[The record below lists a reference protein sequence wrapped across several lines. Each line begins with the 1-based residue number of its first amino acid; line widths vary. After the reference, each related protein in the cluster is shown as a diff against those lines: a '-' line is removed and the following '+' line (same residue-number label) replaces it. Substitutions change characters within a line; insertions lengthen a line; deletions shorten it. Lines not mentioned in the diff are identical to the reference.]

1 MWCVNGDGPGPA
13 PSPSVDQ
20 SDPRCVNT
28 RFYAT
33 APLSSSWS
41 RFTDPSLTPS
51 PTDAMSLRVLE
62 IIFFLYFASHVP
74 ITLCIDLQALLPGQV
89 YPQPLRDLLRWYA
102 ERFKDPMMLDPP
114 PWFRSFIVCEALLQT
129 PFFPVAAYAFLREA
143 EGATG
148 EPGSSSSSLSPQRV
162 HLTEPVAPP
171 SVTGSPCQTGRGS
184 GGVLLLVSGP
194 GTAQTPPLMDL
205 SRNNT
210 GQSNLIQ
217 VPGGC
222 RWIRTPAIIYSTHV
236 ATTLV
241 PILAHILFHQFP
253 TAPHPGPQTLQERW
267 LLVSIYAPYLLVPV
281 LILLTML
288 LSSTYSS
295 APRSGPTRTNPRSGR
310 RRLTLSRAEGSC
322 IKAELGS
329 QCQCCLSVKSPRPE
343 ETELD
348 SYLTLHRSYYPGRTV
363 CGRGGRPQLL
373 PVLTLAATAAPT
385 EEDEPLLFPLRC
397 LHGHVP
403 QARHH
408 VDRASARVVRCAREP
423 PRRAAVQLGQR
434 PTAGTE
440 KPRQPVK
447 KQQQDRLD
455 YLPQREESSI
465 RGHPPLRST
474 PQEQQHPRQ
483 PVTMETVGDFEYS
496 RKDLVGHGAFAVVFK
511 GRHRKKTDWEVA
523 IKCINKKNLSKSQ
536 ILLGKEIK
544 ILKELQH
551 ENIVALYDV
560 QETPN
565 SVFLVME
572 YCNGG
577 DLADYLQAKGT
588 LREETLKVFL
598 QQIAAAMRILN
609 SKGIIHRDLK
619 PQNILLS
626 YTGRKKSNISG
637 IRIKIADFGFAR
649 YLQSNMMAATL
660 CGSPM
665 YMAPEVIMSQ
675 NYDAKADLWSIGT
688 VIYQCLVGKPPFQAN
703 SPQDLR
709 MFYEK
714 NKNLQPIIPR
724 ETSPQLS
731 DLLLGLLQRNQKDR
745 MDFDTFFSHPF
756 LEPSATIKKSCPVPV
771 PSASNTV
778 TDCSCG
784 SSPCIRYNSPPVSLQ
799 GARPSGEL
807 YGGPEGP
814 KAKVTSHSFRA
825 VCDTAAEEEEEEE
838 EEEVQ
843 GEFCS
848 LPDMQTLAEDGLSSP
863 PLGPPNFLQLSKESA
878 GSTSSKNSSCDTDDF
893 VLVPHISTDSSH
905 TAQLCTCH
913 WLAPPPQED
922 GLEADWLKLVPE
934 LSSEVNKELRL
945 RRLAST
951 GLLLDSRCP
960 AASSPPS
967 DCSLLLPSPLPPG
980 PSRQQQPTPGQTPMV
995 SPRAETTPIPVPTQV
1010 RNYQRIKQNLSSS
1023 PTTTLYSSPRSGT
1036 VRRSNTSPMGFPKVG
1051 SGSPSSAD
1059 VPQTVGRRLSTG
1071 SSRPYS
1077 PSPLVGTIPEQ
1088 LGHCCCHLQ
1097 GHEPRSR
1104 SSSGG
1109 SPVPSSQLLG
1119 ARLQSAPTLTEVYQT
1134 RQKLHKQLS
1143 DPVQPSS
1150 SCSHSPQL
1158 GRPANLGS
1166 SPTKLLGSS
1175 PRTSDWLQKSPL
1187 PTIIGSPT
1195 KIISAPFKIPK
1206 TQASCNLMALADSP
1220 APSKMLADVR
1230 DVCAHHCS
1238 PYIGGRPAAPEAS
1251 RTFGRSVSTGRL
1263 SEQPI
1268 RITLGGQTNQG
1279 STESLNT
1286 ERPMDTAPAGP
1297 SGLAPGGSASPRT
1310 VMFTVGSPPSSST
1323 PPTCSHLCTRPRTT
1337 SVGSNSSA
1345 GSLCSTS
1352 GRNYVGSPP
1361 GMAMGSSP
1369 PGGFGGGQLV
1379 PGSDGA
1385 PSSLRYTPLVLDL
1398 ALDLFLVLVMDLVLV
1413 LVLALVMDLDLVLVL
1428 ALVMDLDLVLV
1439 MVLVLALALD
1449 LFLVLVMDLVLVLA
1463 LVMDLDLV
1471 LVLVMVL
1478 VLALALVLF
1487 LVLVMDLVLREH
1499 TDTLMHLR
1507 MMLSFTDCVLEMA
1520 AVRAGGADLGVS
1532 AASLYPPRTVW
1543 WWIRSASS
1551 VKSGGKQV
1559 EQLVLYMKAA
1569 QLLASSLHLAKAQI
1583 KSAKL
1588 NPSTAV
1594 KQGETHLHLSLLCT
1608 HCTCDLTHLTSSPC
1622 CSSSSSS
1629 PCSSSSSSS
1638 SVVKNLNDR
1647 YKSCI
1652 SLCRRLTDKLNH
1664 FFSDKQRFV
1673 DEINS
1678 VTAEKLIYN
1687 HAVEMVQSAALDEMF
1702 KQTEDIAYRY
1712 SKAAMLLDGLS
1723 KILQDPT
1730 DIENVVKYKASV
1742 DRRISAL
1749 CYCTVTLYE

>member
-1 MWCVNGDGPGPA
+1 
-13 PSPSVDQ
+13 
-20 SDPRCVNT
+20 
-28 RFYAT
+28 
-33 APLSSSWS
+33 
-41 RFTDPSLTPS
+41 
-51 PTDAMSLRVLE
+51 
-62 IIFFLYFASHVP
+62 
-74 ITLCIDLQALLPGQV
+74 
-89 YPQPLRDLLRWYA
+89 
-102 ERFKDPMMLDPP
+102 
-114 PWFRSFIVCEALLQT
+114 
-129 PFFPVAAYAFLREA
+129 
-143 EGATG
+143 
-148 EPGSSSSSLSPQRV
+148 
-162 HLTEPVAPP
+162 
-171 SVTGSPCQTGRGS
+171 
-184 GGVLLLVSGP
+184 
-194 GTAQTPPLMDL
+194 
-205 SRNNT
+205 
-210 GQSNLIQ
+210 
-217 VPGGC
+217 
-222 RWIRTPAIIYSTHV
+222 
-236 ATTLV
+236 
-241 PILAHILFHQFP
+241 
-253 TAPHPGPQTLQERW
+253 
-267 LLVSIYAPYLLVPV
+267 
-281 LILLTML
+281 
-288 LSSTYSS
+288 
-295 APRSGPTRTNPRSGR
+295 
-310 RRLTLSRAEGSC
+310 
-322 IKAELGS
+322 
-329 QCQCCLSVKSPRPE
+329 
-343 ETELD
+343 
-348 SYLTLHRSYYPGRTV
+348 
-363 CGRGGRPQLL
+363 
-373 PVLTLAATAAPT
+373 
-385 EEDEPLLFPLRC
+385 
-397 LHGHVP
+397 
-403 QARHH
+403 
-408 VDRASARVVRCAREP
+408 
-423 PRRAAVQLGQR
+423 
-434 PTAGTE
+434 
-440 KPRQPVK
+440 
-447 KQQQDRLD
+447 
-455 YLPQREESSI
+455 
-465 RGHPPLRST
+465 
-474 PQEQQHPRQ
+474 
-483 PVTMETVGDFEYS
+483 
-496 RKDLVGHGAFAVVFK
+496 
-511 GRHRKKTDWEVA
+511 
-523 IKCINKKNLSKSQ
+523 
-536 ILLGKEIK
+536 
-544 ILKELQH
+544 
-551 ENIVALYDV
+551 
-560 QETPN
+560 
-565 SVFLVME
+565 ME

-588 LREETLKVFL
+588 LREDTLRVFL
-598 QQIAAAMRILN
+598 QQISAAMRILN

-626 YTGRKKSNISG
+626 YAGRKKSNISG

-688 VIYQCLVGKPPFQAN
+688 VIFQCLVGKPPFQAN

-724 ETSPQLS
+724 ETSPTLS
-731 DLLLGLLQRNQKDR
+731 DLLMGLLQRNQKDR

-756 LEPSATIKKSCPVPV
+756 LEPTSTIKKSCPVPV
-771 PSASNTV
+771 PSASNAAS
-778 TDCSCG
+778 DSSCG
-784 SSPCIRYNSPPVSLQ
+784 SSPCIRYNSPP
-799 GARPSGEL
+799 
-807 YGGPEGP
+807 
-814 KAKVTSHSFRA
+814 
-825 VCDTAAEEEEEEE
+825 
-838 EEEVQ
+838 
-843 GEFCS
+843 S

-893 VLVPHISTDSSH
+893 VLVPHISTDSYD
-905 TAQLCTCH
+905 Q
-913 WLAPPPQED
+913 PMGVGRRP
-922 GLEADWLKLVPE
+922 
-934 LSSEVNKELRL
+934 SSEFLMC
-945 RRLAST
+945 A
-951 GLLLDSRCP
+951 GQP
-960 AASSPPS
+960 
-967 DCSLLLPSPLPPG
+967 
-980 PSRQQQPTPGQTPMV
+980 QPTPGQTPMV

-1097 GHEPRSR
+1097 NHEPRSR

-1150 SCSHSPQL
+1150 SSCSHSPQL
-1158 GRPANLGS
+1158 GRPTNLGS

-1195 KIISAPFKIPK
+1195 KTISAPFKIPK
-1206 TQASCNLMALADSP
+1206 TQASCNLMALADTP
-1220 APSKMLADVR
+1220 MPTKPLADAR
-1230 DVCAHHCS
+1230 DICAQHCS
-1238 PYIGGRPAAPEAS
+1238 PYPCGRPAAPEAS

-1268 RITLGGQTNQG
+1268 RITLGGQAYQG
-1279 STESLNT
+1279 STDSLNT

-1297 SGLAPGGSASPRT
+1297 SVLAQGVSASPRT
-1310 VMFTVGSPPSSST
+1310 VLFTVGSPPNSST
-1323 PPTCSHLCTRPRTT
+1323 PPTCSHLGTRPRTT

-1352 GRNYVGSPP
+1352 GRVYVGSPP
-1361 GMAMGSSP
+1361 GMAIGSSP
-1369 PGGFGGGQLV
+1369 PGGFGCGQII
-1379 PGSDGA
+1379 PGTEGA
-1385 PSSLRYTPLVLDL
+1385 PSSLRYVPYGTSPPSLEGFITFEAPELPEETL
-1398 ALDLFLVLVMDLVLV
+1398 ME
-1413 LVLALVMDLDLVLVL
+1413 
-1428 ALVMDLDLVLV
+1428 
-1439 MVLVLALALD
+1439 
-1449 LFLVLVMDLVLVLA
+1449 
-1463 LVMDLDLV
+1463 
-1471 LVLVMVL
+1471 
-1478 VLALALVLF
+1478 
-1487 LVLVMDLVLREH
+1487 REH

-1520 AVRAGGADLGVS
+1520 AVRAGGTELGVS
-1532 AASLYPPRTVW
+1532 AASLYPPQD
-1543 WWIRSASS
+1543 S
-1551 VKSGGKQV
+1551 VVVDQISQLSKEWGQV

-1594 KQGETHLHLSLLCT
+1594 KQ
-1608 HCTCDLTHLTSSPC
+1608 
-1622 CSSSSSS
+1622 
-1629 PCSSSSSSS
+1629 
-1638 SVVKNLNDR
+1638 VVKSLNER
-1647 YKSCI
+1647 YKNCI

>member
-1 MWCVNGDGPGPA
+1 
-13 PSPSVDQ
+13 
-20 SDPRCVNT
+20 
-28 RFYAT
+28 
-33 APLSSSWS
+33 
-41 RFTDPSLTPS
+41 
-51 PTDAMSLRVLE
+51 
-62 IIFFLYFASHVP
+62 
-74 ITLCIDLQALLPGQV
+74 
-89 YPQPLRDLLRWYA
+89 
-102 ERFKDPMMLDPP
+102 
-114 PWFRSFIVCEALLQT
+114 
-129 PFFPVAAYAFLREA
+129 
-143 EGATG
+143 
-148 EPGSSSSSLSPQRV
+148 
-162 HLTEPVAPP
+162 
-171 SVTGSPCQTGRGS
+171 
-184 GGVLLLVSGP
+184 
-194 GTAQTPPLMDL
+194 
-205 SRNNT
+205 
-210 GQSNLIQ
+210 
-217 VPGGC
+217 
-222 RWIRTPAIIYSTHV
+222 
-236 ATTLV
+236 
-241 PILAHILFHQFP
+241 
-253 TAPHPGPQTLQERW
+253 
-267 LLVSIYAPYLLVPV
+267 
-281 LILLTML
+281 
-288 LSSTYSS
+288 
-295 APRSGPTRTNPRSGR
+295 
-310 RRLTLSRAEGSC
+310 
-322 IKAELGS
+322 
-329 QCQCCLSVKSPRPE
+329 
-343 ETELD
+343 
-348 SYLTLHRSYYPGRTV
+348 
-363 CGRGGRPQLL
+363 
-373 PVLTLAATAAPT
+373 
-385 EEDEPLLFPLRC
+385 
-397 LHGHVP
+397 
-403 QARHH
+403 
-408 VDRASARVVRCAREP
+408 
-423 PRRAAVQLGQR
+423 
-434 PTAGTE
+434 
-440 KPRQPVK
+440 
-447 KQQQDRLD
+447 
-455 YLPQREESSI
+455 
-465 RGHPPLRST
+465 
-474 PQEQQHPRQ
+474 
-483 PVTMETVGDFEYS
+483 METVGDFEYS

-598 QQIAAAMRILN
+598 QQISAAMRILN

-745 MDFDTFFSHPF
+745 MDFDAFFSHPF
-756 LEPSATIKKSCPVPV
+756 MEPSSTIKKSCPVPV

-784 SSPCIRYNSPPVSLQ
+784 SSPCIRYNSPP
-799 GARPSGEL
+799 
-807 YGGPEGP
+807 
-814 KAKVTSHSFRA
+814 
-825 VCDTAAEEEEEEE
+825 
-838 EEEVQ
+838 
-843 GEFCS
+843 S

-893 VLVPHISTDSSH
+893 VLVPHISTDSYD
-905 TAQLCTCH
+905 Q
-913 WLAPPPQED
+913 PMGVGRRP
-922 GLEADWLKLVPE
+922 
-934 LSSEVNKELRL
+934 SSEFLMC
-945 RRLAST
+945 
-951 GLLLDSRCP
+951 GGQP
-960 AASSPPS
+960 
-967 DCSLLLPSPLPPG
+967 
-980 PSRQQQPTPGQTPMV
+980 QPTPGQTPMV

-1059 VPQTVGRRLSTG
+1059 VAQTVGRRLSTG

-1097 GHEPRSR
+1097 SHEPRSR

-1143 DPVQPSS
+1143 DPVQPSSSSS

-1220 APSKMLADVR
+1220 VPAKMLADVR
-1230 DVCAHHCS
+1230 DICAHHCS
-1238 PYIGGRPAAPEAS
+1238 PYLTGRPAAPEAS

-1268 RITLGGQTNQG
+1268 RITLGGQAYQG

-1297 SGLAPGGSASPRT
+1297 SGLAHGGSASPRT
-1310 VMFTVGSPPSSST
+1310 VLFTVGSPPNSST

-1379 PGSDGA
+1379 PGAEGA
-1385 PSSLRYTPLVLDL
+1385 PSSLRYVPYGTSPPSLEGFITFEAPELPEETL
-1398 ALDLFLVLVMDLVLV
+1398 ME
-1413 LVLALVMDLDLVLVL
+1413 
-1428 ALVMDLDLVLV
+1428 
-1439 MVLVLALALD
+1439 
-1449 LFLVLVMDLVLVLA
+1449 
-1463 LVMDLDLV
+1463 
-1471 LVLVMVL
+1471 
-1478 VLALALVLF
+1478 
-1487 LVLVMDLVLREH
+1487 REH
-1499 TDTLMHLR
+1499 TDTLMYLR

-1520 AVRAGGADLGVS
+1520 AVRAGGAELGVS
-1532 AASLYPPRTVW
+1532 AASLYPPQD
-1543 WWIRSASS
+1543 S
-1551 VKSGGKQV
+1551 VVVDQISQLSKEWGQV

-1594 KQGETHLHLSLLCT
+1594 KQ
-1608 HCTCDLTHLTSSPC
+1608 
-1622 CSSSSSS
+1622 
-1629 PCSSSSSSS
+1629 
-1638 SVVKNLNDR
+1638 VVKNLNER

>member
-1 MWCVNGDGPGPA
+1 
-13 PSPSVDQ
+13 
-20 SDPRCVNT
+20 
-28 RFYAT
+28 
-33 APLSSSWS
+33 
-41 RFTDPSLTPS
+41 
-51 PTDAMSLRVLE
+51 
-62 IIFFLYFASHVP
+62 
-74 ITLCIDLQALLPGQV
+74 
-89 YPQPLRDLLRWYA
+89 
-102 ERFKDPMMLDPP
+102 
-114 PWFRSFIVCEALLQT
+114 
-129 PFFPVAAYAFLREA
+129 
-143 EGATG
+143 
-148 EPGSSSSSLSPQRV
+148 
-162 HLTEPVAPP
+162 
-171 SVTGSPCQTGRGS
+171 
-184 GGVLLLVSGP
+184 
-194 GTAQTPPLMDL
+194 
-205 SRNNT
+205 
-210 GQSNLIQ
+210 
-217 VPGGC
+217 
-222 RWIRTPAIIYSTHV
+222 
-236 ATTLV
+236 
-241 PILAHILFHQFP
+241 
-253 TAPHPGPQTLQERW
+253 
-267 LLVSIYAPYLLVPV
+267 
-281 LILLTML
+281 
-288 LSSTYSS
+288 
-295 APRSGPTRTNPRSGR
+295 
-310 RRLTLSRAEGSC
+310 
-322 IKAELGS
+322 
-329 QCQCCLSVKSPRPE
+329 
-343 ETELD
+343 
-348 SYLTLHRSYYPGRTV
+348 
-363 CGRGGRPQLL
+363 
-373 PVLTLAATAAPT
+373 
-385 EEDEPLLFPLRC
+385 
-397 LHGHVP
+397 
-403 QARHH
+403 
-408 VDRASARVVRCAREP
+408 
-423 PRRAAVQLGQR
+423 
-434 PTAGTE
+434 
-440 KPRQPVK
+440 
-447 KQQQDRLD
+447 
-455 YLPQREESSI
+455 
-465 RGHPPLRST
+465 
-474 PQEQQHPRQ
+474 
-483 PVTMETVGDFEYS
+483 METVGDFEYS

-523 IKCINKKNLSKSQ
+523 IKSINKKNLSKSQ

-544 ILKELQH
+544 ILKVSMTL
-551 ENIVALYDV
+551 NCLSFIS
-560 QETPN
+560 
-565 SVFLVME
+565 SVYLK
-572 YCNGG
+572 N
-577 DLADYLQAKGT
+577 DLTLTFCVTKGT
-588 LREETLKVFL
+588 LREDTLRVFL

-626 YTGRKKSNISG
+626 YVGRKKSNISG

-745 MDFDTFFSHPF
+745 MDFGTLKLNPIF
-756 LEPSATIKKSCPVPV
+756 LSSLSAT
-771 PSASNTV
+771 A
-778 TDCSCG
+778 
-784 SSPCIRYNSPPVSLQ
+784 Q
-799 GARPSGEL
+799 
-807 YGGPEGP
+807 
-814 KAKVTSHSFRA
+814 
-825 VCDTAAEEEEEEE
+825 
-838 EEEVQ
+838 
-843 GEFCS
+843 S

-893 VLVPHISTDSSH
+893 VLVPHISTDSYD
-905 TAQLCTCH
+905 Q
-913 WLAPPPQED
+913 PMGVGRRP
-922 GLEADWLKLVPE
+922 
-934 LSSEVNKELRL
+934 SSEFLMC
-945 RRLAST
+945 
-951 GLLLDSRCP
+951 GGQP
-960 AASSPPS
+960 
-967 DCSLLLPSPLPPG
+967 
-980 PSRQQQPTPGQTPMV
+980 QPTSGQTPMV
-995 SPRAETTPIPVPTQV
+995 SPRAETTPIPVPTQI

-1097 GHEPRSR
+1097 NHEPRSR

-1134 RQKLHKQLS
+1134 RQKLHKQFS
-1143 DPVQPSS
+1143 DPVQPSSS

-1195 KIISAPFKIPK
+1195 KTISAPFKIPK

-1220 APSKMLADVR
+1220 VPTKTLADAR
-1230 DVCAHHCS
+1230 DICAHHCS
-1238 PYIGGRPAAPEAS
+1238 PYLTGRPAAPEAS

-1268 RITLGGQTNQG
+1268 RITLGGQAYQG
-1279 STESLNT
+1279 STDSLNT

-1297 SGLAPGGSASPRT
+1297 CGLAQGGSASPRT
-1310 VMFTVGSPPSSST
+1310 VLFTVGSPPNSST
-1323 PPTCSHLCTRPRTT
+1323 PPTCSHLGTRPRTT

-1352 GRNYVGSPP
+1352 GRVYVGSPP
-1361 GMAMGSSP
+1361 GMAMGCSP
-1369 PGGFGGGQLV
+1369 PGGFAGGQIV

-1385 PSSLRYTPLVLDL
+1385 PSSLRYVPYGTSPPSLEGFITFEAPELPEETL
-1398 ALDLFLVLVMDLVLV
+1398 ME
-1413 LVLALVMDLDLVLVL
+1413 
-1428 ALVMDLDLVLV
+1428 
-1439 MVLVLALALD
+1439 
-1449 LFLVLVMDLVLVLA
+1449 
-1463 LVMDLDLV
+1463 
-1471 LVLVMVL
+1471 
-1478 VLALALVLF
+1478 
-1487 LVLVMDLVLREH
+1487 REH

-1520 AVRAGGADLGVS
+1520 AVRAGGTELGVS
-1532 AASLYPPRTVW
+1532 AASLYPPQD
-1543 WWIRSASS
+1543 S
-1551 VKSGGKQV
+1551 VVVDQISQLSKEWGQV

-1594 KQGETHLHLSLLCT
+1594 KQ
-1608 HCTCDLTHLTSSPC
+1608 
-1622 CSSSSSS
+1622 
-1629 PCSSSSSSS
+1629 
-1638 SVVKNLNDR
+1638 VVKNLNER

>member
-1 MWCVNGDGPGPA
+1 
-13 PSPSVDQ
+13 
-20 SDPRCVNT
+20 
-28 RFYAT
+28 
-33 APLSSSWS
+33 
-41 RFTDPSLTPS
+41 
-51 PTDAMSLRVLE
+51 
-62 IIFFLYFASHVP
+62 
-74 ITLCIDLQALLPGQV
+74 
-89 YPQPLRDLLRWYA
+89 
-102 ERFKDPMMLDPP
+102 
-114 PWFRSFIVCEALLQT
+114 
-129 PFFPVAAYAFLREA
+129 
-143 EGATG
+143 
-148 EPGSSSSSLSPQRV
+148 
-162 HLTEPVAPP
+162 
-171 SVTGSPCQTGRGS
+171 
-184 GGVLLLVSGP
+184 
-194 GTAQTPPLMDL
+194 
-205 SRNNT
+205 
-210 GQSNLIQ
+210 
-217 VPGGC
+217 
-222 RWIRTPAIIYSTHV
+222 
-236 ATTLV
+236 
-241 PILAHILFHQFP
+241 
-253 TAPHPGPQTLQERW
+253 
-267 LLVSIYAPYLLVPV
+267 
-281 LILLTML
+281 
-288 LSSTYSS
+288 
-295 APRSGPTRTNPRSGR
+295 
-310 RRLTLSRAEGSC
+310 
-322 IKAELGS
+322 
-329 QCQCCLSVKSPRPE
+329 
-343 ETELD
+343 
-348 SYLTLHRSYYPGRTV
+348 
-363 CGRGGRPQLL
+363 
-373 PVLTLAATAAPT
+373 
-385 EEDEPLLFPLRC
+385 
-397 LHGHVP
+397 
-403 QARHH
+403 
-408 VDRASARVVRCAREP
+408 
-423 PRRAAVQLGQR
+423 
-434 PTAGTE
+434 
-440 KPRQPVK
+440 
-447 KQQQDRLD
+447 
-455 YLPQREESSI
+455 
-465 RGHPPLRST
+465 
-474 PQEQQHPRQ
+474 
-483 PVTMETVGDFEYS
+483 METVGDFEYS

-544 ILKELQH
+544 ILK
-551 ENIVALYDV
+551 
-560 QETPN
+560 
-565 SVFLVME
+565 

-626 YTGRKKSNISG
+626 YSGRKKSNISG
-637 IRIKIADFGFAR
+637 IRIKIGKR
-649 YLQSNMMAATL
+649 TRLKRSN
-660 CGSPM
+660 GKE
-665 YMAPEVIMSQ
+665 APEVIMSQ

-756 LEPSATIKKSCPVPV
+756 LEPSSTIKKSCPVPV

-784 SSPCIRYNSPPVSLQ
+784 SSPCIRYNSPP
-799 GARPSGEL
+799 
-807 YGGPEGP
+807 
-814 KAKVTSHSFRA
+814 
-825 VCDTAAEEEEEEE
+825 
-838 EEEVQ
+838 
-843 GEFCS
+843 S

-893 VLVPHISTDSSH
+893 VLVPHISTDSYDQPMG
-905 TAQLCTCH
+905 A
-913 WLAPPPQED
+913 
-922 GLEADWLKLVPE
+922 GRR
-934 LSSEVNKELRL
+934 LSSEFLMC
-945 RRLAST
+945 
-951 GLLLDSRCP
+951 G
-960 AASSPPS
+960 
-967 DCSLLLPSPLPPG
+967 G
-980 PSRQQQPTPGQTPMV
+980 QPQSVPGQTPMV

-1051 SGSPSSAD
+1051 SGSPISAD
-1059 VPQTVGRRLSTG
+1059 IPQTVGRRLSTG

-1088 LGHCCCHLQ
+1088 LGHCCCHQ
-1097 GHEPRSR
+1097 QSHEPRSR

-1119 ARLQSAPTLTEVYQT
+1119 ARLHSAPTLTEVYQT

-1195 KIISAPFKIPK
+1195 KITSAPFKIPK

-1220 APSKMLADVR
+1220 VPTKTLADVR

-1238 PYIGGRPAAPEAS
+1238 PNRCRWSPCDIRFFLVWPL
-1251 RTFGRSVSTGRL
+1251 RSVSTGRL

-1268 RITLGGQTNQG
+1268 RITLGGQAYQG
-1279 STESLNT
+1279 STDSLNT

-1297 SGLAPGGSASPRT
+1297 VGLPQGASASPRT
-1310 VMFTVGSPPSSST
+1310 VLFTVGSPPNSST
-1323 PPTCSHLCTRPRTT
+1323 PPTCSHPCTRPRTT

-1379 PGSDGA
+1379 PGADGA
-1385 PSSLRYTPLVLDL
+1385 PSSLRYVPYGTSPPSLEGFITFEAPELPEETL
-1398 ALDLFLVLVMDLVLV
+1398 ME
-1413 LVLALVMDLDLVLVL
+1413 
-1428 ALVMDLDLVLV
+1428 
-1439 MVLVLALALD
+1439 
-1449 LFLVLVMDLVLVLA
+1449 
-1463 LVMDLDLV
+1463 
-1471 LVLVMVL
+1471 
-1478 VLALALVLF
+1478 
-1487 LVLVMDLVLREH
+1487 REH

-1520 AVRAGGADLGVS
+1520 AVRASGTELGAS
-1532 AASLYPPRTVW
+1532 AASLYPPQD
-1543 WWIRSASS
+1543 S
-1551 VKSGGKQV
+1551 VVVDQISQLSKEWGQV

-1569 QLLASSLHLAKAQI
+1569 QLLASSLHLAKAEI
-1583 KSAKL
+1583 KAAKL

-1594 KQGETHLHLSLLCT
+1594 KQ
-1608 HCTCDLTHLTSSPC
+1608 
-1622 CSSSSSS
+1622 
-1629 PCSSSSSSS
+1629 
-1638 SVVKNLNDR
+1638 VVKNLNER

-1678 VTAEKLIYN
+1678 VTAEKLIYS

-1730 DIENVVKYKASV
+1730 DVENVVKYKASV

>member
-1 MWCVNGDGPGPA
+1 
-13 PSPSVDQ
+13 
-20 SDPRCVNT
+20 
-28 RFYAT
+28 
-33 APLSSSWS
+33 
-41 RFTDPSLTPS
+41 
-51 PTDAMSLRVLE
+51 
-62 IIFFLYFASHVP
+62 
-74 ITLCIDLQALLPGQV
+74 
-89 YPQPLRDLLRWYA
+89 
-102 ERFKDPMMLDPP
+102 
-114 PWFRSFIVCEALLQT
+114 
-129 PFFPVAAYAFLREA
+129 
-143 EGATG
+143 
-148 EPGSSSSSLSPQRV
+148 
-162 HLTEPVAPP
+162 
-171 SVTGSPCQTGRGS
+171 
-184 GGVLLLVSGP
+184 
-194 GTAQTPPLMDL
+194 
-205 SRNNT
+205 
-210 GQSNLIQ
+210 
-217 VPGGC
+217 
-222 RWIRTPAIIYSTHV
+222 
-236 ATTLV
+236 
-241 PILAHILFHQFP
+241 
-253 TAPHPGPQTLQERW
+253 
-267 LLVSIYAPYLLVPV
+267 
-281 LILLTML
+281 
-288 LSSTYSS
+288 
-295 APRSGPTRTNPRSGR
+295 
-310 RRLTLSRAEGSC
+310 
-322 IKAELGS
+322 
-329 QCQCCLSVKSPRPE
+329 
-343 ETELD
+343 
-348 SYLTLHRSYYPGRTV
+348 
-363 CGRGGRPQLL
+363 
-373 PVLTLAATAAPT
+373 
-385 EEDEPLLFPLRC
+385 
-397 LHGHVP
+397 
-403 QARHH
+403 
-408 VDRASARVVRCAREP
+408 
-423 PRRAAVQLGQR
+423 
-434 PTAGTE
+434 
-440 KPRQPVK
+440 
-447 KQQQDRLD
+447 
-455 YLPQREESSI
+455 
-465 RGHPPLRST
+465 
-474 PQEQQHPRQ
+474 
-483 PVTMETVGDFEYS
+483 METVGDFEYS

-511 GRHRKKTDWEVA
+511 GRHRKKMDWEVA
-523 IKCINKKNLSKSQ
+523 IKSINKKNLSKSQ

-588 LREETLKVFL
+588 LREDTLRVFL

-626 YTGRKKSNISG
+626 YMGRKKSNISG

-688 VIYQCLVGKPPFQAN
+688 VIYQCLVGKPPFQAS

-709 MFYEK
+709 LFYEK

-724 ETSPQLS
+724 ETSPHLS

-756 LEPSATIKKSCPVPV
+756 LEPSSTIKKSCPVPV
-771 PSASNTV
+771 PTTSSAV
-778 TDCSCG
+778 TDSSCG
-784 SSPCIRYNSPPVSLQ
+784 SSLCIRYNSPP
-799 GARPSGEL
+799 
-807 YGGPEGP
+807 
-814 KAKVTSHSFRA
+814 
-825 VCDTAAEEEEEEE
+825 
-838 EEEVQ
+838 
-843 GEFCS
+843 S
-848 LPDMQTLAEDGLSSP
+848 LPDIQTLAEDGLSSP
-863 PLGPPNFLQLSKESA
+863 PLGPPNFLQLSKESG

-893 VLVPHISTDSSH
+893 VLVPHISTDSVDQPMGV
-905 TAQLCTCH
+905 ARR
-913 WLAPPPQED
+913 P
-922 GLEADWLKLVPE
+922 
-934 LSSEVNKELRL
+934 SSEFLMC
-945 RRLAST
+945 
-951 GLLLDSRCP
+951 GGQP
-960 AASSPPS
+960 
-967 DCSLLLPSPLPPG
+967 
-980 PSRQQQPTPGQTPMV
+980 QPTLGQMPMV
-995 SPRAETTPIPVPTQV
+995 SPRAETTPIPVPTQI

-1023 PTTTLYSSPRSGT
+1023 PTTVLYSSPRSGT

-1059 VPQTVGRRLSTG
+1059 VPLTVGRRLSTG

-1097 GHEPRSR
+1097 NHEPRSR

-1119 ARLQSAPTLTEVYQT
+1119 ARLQSAPTLTELYQT

-1150 SCSHSPQL
+1150 SCSHSPQVS
-1158 GRPANLGS
+1158 RPANLGS
-1166 SPTKLLGSS
+1166 SPNKLLGTS

-1195 KIISAPFKIPK
+1195 KTISAPFKIPK

-1220 APSKMLADVR
+1220 VPTKTMADAR
-1230 DVCAHHCS
+1230 EICAHHCS
-1238 PYIGGRPAAPEAS
+1238 PYLTGRPAAPEAS

-1263 SEQPI
+1263 SEQPV
-1268 RITLGGQTNQG
+1268 RITLGGQAYQG
-1279 STESLNT
+1279 STDSLNA

-1297 SGLAPGGSASPRT
+1297 SGLAQGGSASPRT
-1310 VMFTVGSPPSSST
+1310 VLFTVGSPPNSST
-1323 PPTCSHLCTRPRTT
+1323 PPMCSHLGTRPRTT

-1352 GRNYVGSPP
+1352 GRVYVGSPP

-1369 PGGFGGGQLV
+1369 PGGFAGCQIV
-1379 PGSDGA
+1379 PGAEGA
-1385 PSSLRYTPLVLDL
+1385 PNSLRYIPYGTSPPSLEGFITFEAPELPEETL
-1398 ALDLFLVLVMDLVLV
+1398 ME
-1413 LVLALVMDLDLVLVL
+1413 
-1428 ALVMDLDLVLV
+1428 
-1439 MVLVLALALD
+1439 
-1449 LFLVLVMDLVLVLA
+1449 
-1463 LVMDLDLV
+1463 
-1471 LVLVMVL
+1471 
-1478 VLALALVLF
+1478 
-1487 LVLVMDLVLREH
+1487 REH

-1520 AVRAGGADLGVS
+1520 AIRAGGAELGVS
-1532 AASLYPPRTVW
+1532 AASLYPPQD
-1543 WWIRSASS
+1543 S
-1551 VKSGGKQV
+1551 VVVDQISQLSKEWGQV

-1588 NPSTAV
+1588 NPSMAV
-1594 KQGETHLHLSLLCT
+1594 KQ
-1608 HCTCDLTHLTSSPC
+1608 
-1622 CSSSSSS
+1622 
-1629 PCSSSSSSS
+1629 
-1638 SVVKNLNDR
+1638 VVKNLNER

-1652 SLCRRLTDKLNH
+1652 SLCRQLTDKLNH

-1730 DIENVVKYKASV
+1730 DIENVVKYKACV
-1742 DRRISAL
+1742 DRRISTL

>member
-1 MWCVNGDGPGPA
+1 M
-13 PSPSVDQ
+13 
-20 SDPRCVNT
+20 
-28 RFYAT
+28 
-33 APLSSSWS
+33 
-41 RFTDPSLTPS
+41 
-51 PTDAMSLRVLE
+51 
-62 IIFFLYFASHVP
+62 
-74 ITLCIDLQALLPGQV
+74 
-89 YPQPLRDLLRWYA
+89 
-102 ERFKDPMMLDPP
+102 
-114 PWFRSFIVCEALLQT
+114 EA
-129 PFFPVAAYAFLREA
+129 
-143 EGATG
+143 
-148 EPGSSSSSLSPQRV
+148 
-162 HLTEPVAPP
+162 
-171 SVTGSPCQTGRGS
+171 
-184 GGVLLLVSGP
+184 
-194 GTAQTPPLMDL
+194 
-205 SRNNT
+205 
-210 GQSNLIQ
+210 
-217 VPGGC
+217 
-222 RWIRTPAIIYSTHV
+222 
-236 ATTLV
+236 
-241 PILAHILFHQFP
+241 
-253 TAPHPGPQTLQERW
+253 
-267 LLVSIYAPYLLVPV
+267 
-281 LILLTML
+281 
-288 LSSTYSS
+288 
-295 APRSGPTRTNPRSGR
+295 
-310 RRLTLSRAEGSC
+310 
-322 IKAELGS
+322 
-329 QCQCCLSVKSPRPE
+329 
-343 ETELD
+343 
-348 SYLTLHRSYYPGRTV
+348 
-363 CGRGGRPQLL
+363 
-373 PVLTLAATAAPT
+373 
-385 EEDEPLLFPLRC
+385 
-397 LHGHVP
+397 
-403 QARHH
+403 
-408 VDRASARVVRCAREP
+408 
-423 PRRAAVQLGQR
+423 
-434 PTAGTE
+434 
-440 KPRQPVK
+440 
-447 KQQQDRLD
+447 
-455 YLPQREESSI
+455 
-465 RGHPPLRST
+465 
-474 PQEQQHPRQ
+474 
-483 PVTMETVGDFEYS
+483 VGDFEYS

-523 IKCINKKNLSKSQ
+523 IKSINKKNLSKSQ

-565 SVFLVME
+565 AVFLVME

-588 LREETLKVFL
+588 LREDTLRVFL

-626 YTGRKKSNISG
+626 YAGRKRSNISG

-649 YLQSNMMAATL
+649 YLQNNMMAATL

-714 NKNLQPIIPR
+714 NKNPQPIIPR
-724 ETSPQLS
+724 ETSQQLGH
-731 DLLLGLLQRNQKDR
+731 LLLGLLQRNQKDR
-745 MDFDTFFSHPF
+745 MDFDAFFSHPF
-756 LEPSATIKKSCPVPV
+756 LEPTVTIKKSCPVPV
-771 PSASNTV
+771 PSTSNAA
-778 TDCSCG
+778 TDSSCG
-784 SSPCIRYNSPPVSLQ
+784 SSPCIRYNSPP
-799 GARPSGEL
+799 
-807 YGGPEGP
+807 
-814 KAKVTSHSFRA
+814 
-825 VCDTAAEEEEEEE
+825 
-838 EEEVQ
+838 
-843 GEFCS
+843 S

-878 GSTSSKNSSCDTDDF
+878 GSTSSKNSSSDTDDF
-893 VLVPHISTDSSH
+893 VLVPHISTDSYDQPMG
-905 TAQLCTCH
+905 A
-913 WLAPPPQED
+913 
-922 GLEADWLKLVPE
+922 GRR
-934 LSSEVNKELRL
+934 LSSEW
-945 RRLAST
+945 
-951 GLLLDSRCP
+951 GQP
-960 AASSPPS
+960 
-967 DCSLLLPSPLPPG
+967 
-980 PSRQQQPTPGQTPMV
+980 QPTPGQTPMV
-995 SPRAETTPIPVPTQV
+995 SPRAETTPIPVPTQI

-1036 VRRSNTSPMGFPKVG
+1036 VRRSNTSPMGFPKLA

-1059 VPQTVGRRLSTG
+1059 VPQTASRRLSTG

-1088 LGHCCCHLQ
+1088 LGHCCCHMQ
-1097 GHEPRSR
+1097 SHEPRSR

-1150 SCSHSPQL
+1150 SASSSSCSHSPQF

-1166 SPTKLLGSS
+1166 SPTKLLGTS

-1195 KIISAPFKIPK
+1195 KTISAPFKIPK

-1220 APSKMLADVR
+1220 IPTKTLADAR
-1230 DVCAHHCS
+1230 EICAHHCS
-1238 PYIGGRPAAPEAS
+1238 PYLSGRPAAPEAS

-1263 SEQPI
+1263 SEQQI
-1268 RITLGGQTNQG
+1268 RITLGGQAYQG
-1279 STESLNT
+1279 STDSLNT

-1297 SGLAPGGSASPRT
+1297 TGLVQGMSASPRT
-1310 VMFTVGSPPSSST
+1310 VLFTVGSPPNSST
-1323 PPTCSHLCTRPRTT
+1323 PPTCSHLATRPRTT
-1337 SVGSNSSA
+1337 SVGSNSSG

-1352 GRNYVGSPP
+1352 GRVYVGSPP

-1369 PGGFGGGQLV
+1369 PGGFGVGQV
-1379 PGSDGA
+1379 APGNDGA
-1385 PSSLRYTPLVLDL
+1385 PSSLRYVPYGTSPPSLEGFITFEAPELPEETL
-1398 ALDLFLVLVMDLVLV
+1398 ME
-1413 LVLALVMDLDLVLVL
+1413 
-1428 ALVMDLDLVLV
+1428 
-1439 MVLVLALALD
+1439 
-1449 LFLVLVMDLVLVLA
+1449 
-1463 LVMDLDLV
+1463 
-1471 LVLVMVL
+1471 
-1478 VLALALVLF
+1478 
-1487 LVLVMDLVLREH
+1487 REH
-1499 TDTLMHLR
+1499 TDTLMYLR

-1520 AVRAGGADLGVS
+1520 AVRAGGMELG
-1532 AASLYPPRTVW
+1532 ASLYPPQD
-1543 WWIRSASS
+1543 S
-1551 VKSGGKQV
+1551 VVVDQISQLSKEWGQV

-1594 KQGETHLHLSLLCT
+1594 KQ
-1608 HCTCDLTHLTSSPC
+1608 
-1622 CSSSSSS
+1622 
-1629 PCSSSSSSS
+1629 
-1638 SVVKNLNDR
+1638 VVKSLNER

-1664 FFSDKQRFV
+1664 FFSDKQRFM